1 MIQHV
6 FFIFSIV
13 LFASCNNNS
22 QQRYQSIVKDS
33 TVIPTVETEPV
44 PSTPGED
51 AADDPAIWVHPKDT
65 SKSTIIGTNKK
76 GGLVVYNLDGE
87 QLYYYPVG
95 RVNNV
100 DVRYGFPL
108 HGQKTDIMAA
118 TNRTSNSITLMKID
132 AQNGSLSDVTDTLI
146 KSGVNE
152 VYGICMYV
160 SPKTKDYYV
169 FVNGK
174 DGGVEQWKLTPN
186 DSFIHASV
194 VRKFSLASQPEGM
207 VADDEKGNLYIGEEN
222 ECIWKYGAEPTDG
235 EDCTKIA
242 MSDTTNPNIAYDIE
256 GLTIY
261 DAGNGKGYLIASS
274 QGNYS
279 FAVFKREGNNEYI
292 TSFSITDANGIDR
305 VEETDGID
313 VISTGLGPKFPSGL
327 FVAQDGFNYDHDTLV
342 NQNFKLVPWEHISK
356 LIHGCK

>member
-1 MIQHV
+1 MTRHV
-6 FFIFSIV
+6 FFILAIV
-13 LFASCNNNS
+13 FFASCNNNS
-22 QQRYQSIVKDS
+22 REQHQSIEHDS
-33 TVIPTVETEPV
+33 TVIPTVETTPV

-51 AADDPAIWVHPKDT
+51 AADDPAIWVHPTDP

-76 GGLVVYNLDGE
+76 GGLAVYNLDGK

-100 DVRYGFPL
+100 DVRYGFSL
-108 HGQKTDIMAA
+108 NGQKTDILAA

-132 AQNGSLSDVTDTLI
+132 AQNGALSDVADTLI

-160 SPKTKDYYV
+160 SPETNDYHV

-174 DGGVEQWKLTPN
+174 DGRVEQWKLTPN
-186 DSFIHASV
+186 DSLIHASV
-194 VRKFSLASQPEGM
+194 VREFRLASQPEGM
-207 VADDEKGNLYIGEEN
+207 VADDETGNVYIGEEN
-222 ECIWKYGAEPTDG
+222 ACIWKYGAEPTDG
-235 EDCTKIA
+235 DDCTKIA
-242 MSDTTNPNIAYDIE
+242 MSDTANPNIAYDIE

-279 FAVFKREGNNEYI
+279 FAVFKREGNNEFI
-292 TSFSITDANGIDR
+292 TSFSITDGNGIDG

-313 VISTGLGPKFPSGL
+313 VTSTRLGAKFPSGL
-327 FVAQDGFNYDHDTLV
+327 FVAQDGFNYDHDTLS
-342 NQNFKLVPWEHISK
+342 NQNFKLVPWEQVSK